1 MKYDIEIV
9 LKKLSLSK
17 FRSSFS
23 LTSKDIEYI
32 NNKGWETIKSHAADF
47 VISRLVKIDLKKDG
61 KQTPF
66 RGHPVF
72 IAMHATATCCR
83 GCLNK
88 WYKIPKD
95 RDLNNQEI
103 KFILTLIIKWL
114 KKEVNN
120 SL

>member
-1 MKYDIEIV
+1 
-9 LKKLSLSK
+9 
-17 FRSSFS
+17 
-23 LTSKDIEYI
+23 
-32 NNKGWETIKSHAADF
+32 
-47 VISRLVKIDLKKDG
+47 
-61 KQTPF
+61 
-66 RGHPVF
+66 
-72 IAMHATATCCR
+72 MHATATCCR